1 MKNYVI
7 FVDSTVDLP
16 DKMAKDLDLNVIPY
30 IYTLDGKEYYNHLDY
45 RELPVKDFYN
55 ALREGK
61 KGTTT
66 QVTSHRYMDAW
77 KPYLED
83 GKNIL
88 YMCLSSM
95 LSKSYDQS
103 ILASRE
109 AMATFPGCKVITID
123 SKSASLGQGL
133 LAIKAAKVRDEGKT
147 LNEAAE
153 ILEETVKTLHHWVMA
168 DDLHH
173 LKRGGRISGT
183 KAVIGTMLNVKPIL
197 TISDTGKLAPVGKAR
212 GRNKALSLF
221 VDNMEKYEYIKG
233 EPVCIAHSDVPESAE
248 QLKTLLSEKFGEIDI
263 VVNDIGPVIGAHTGP
278 GTIAVMFNAKKERV
292 SIE

>member
-30 IYTLDGKEYYNHLDY
+30 IYTLDGKEYHNHLDY

-61 KGTTT
+61 MGTTT
-66 QVTSHRYMDAW
+66 QVTSHRYMEAW

-103 ILASRE
+103 VLASRE
-109 AMATFPGCKVITID
+109 AMETYPGCKIITID
-123 SKSASLGQGL
+123 SKAASLGQGL
-133 LAIKAAKVRDEGKT
+133 LAVKAAKARDEGKT
-147 LNEAAE
+147 LDEAAKIVE
-153 ILEETVKTLHHWVMA
+153 DAVKTQHTWVMA

-173 LKRGGRISGT
+173 LKRGGRISGA

-197 TISDTGKLAPVGKAR
+197 TISDKGKLAPVGKAR

-221 VDNMEKYEYIKG
+221 LENMEKYEYAKG
-233 EPVCIAHSDVPESAE
+233 ETIFIAHSDVPELAR
-248 QLKTLLSEKFGEIDI
+248 QLVEMIGEKFGEKDI
-263 VVNDIGPVIGAHTGP
+263 VVNEIGPVIGSHTGP
-278 GTIAVMFNAKKERV
+278 GTIAIMFNAKKERISV
-292 SIE
+292 E